1 MYFENQT
8 LNSLN
13 LIVINDCNSPIFFM
27 KLKILIIFISK
38 TMLNINKIIFFQ
50 KPFDNWE
57 DIAQTE
63 LETLKMQ

>member
-63 LETLKMQ
+63 FETLKMQ